1 MDIREYDD
9 DQVTVKDIVKSV
21 KMVPKTLVLIKNVD
35 KKSFYIIIFLSLL
48 MGIAPIITLFGSQN
62 LLNAIGFQNIRI
74 IISALIFY
82 IFANLFSEIISSFT
96 EYYQNKFQTLINYKL
111 NLKVM
116 DKCTK
121 LSLRHF
127 EDAEVYDMLQRV
139 QNETPY
145 KPFEVFLSILGTISA
160 VVTLFSS
167 VMILIN
173 WKPWVLIILIF
184 IPVIFSLYFF
194 KIGQREF
201 NVSWLRA
208 PEKRKSW
215 YLSYLM
221 TRDNTFKEVKLYN
234 LADYILKQ
242 FKEINKKFVGQDIKL
257 FKRRTIFTF
266 IFELVEQICIN
277 TVLVI
282 VILSALAGEILVGHV
297 VGLIQALNLISNN
310 SRKILNTIHS
320 LYKNNLYIIQLFEF
334 LALDEEVLNKEG
346 RLALGVDKIE
356 NIKIRN
362 LTFSYPT
369 NSKVVLKNIN
379 LDIHK
384 GERIA
389 IVGAN
394 GSGKSTLIKLLL
406 KLYDHDEDSIFY
418 NDVSIH
424 DLDTAQLRKN
434 IAVLF
439 QDFVKYE
446 LKLRENVGFGD
457 ITRIEQDKELKQAM
471 ERAQL
476 NFIKDLDTQLGLWFV
491 DGVQLSGGQWQKV
504 AIARAF
510 FRNASVYILDE
521 PSSALDPI
529 SEKEVID
536 MFLDMTKDKI
546 GIFISHRL
554 STAKLADKI
563 VVMNDGEIIGIGT
576 HHELLA
582 TNDLYRRMYELESLQ
597 NEVEYER
604 FSERASL

>member
-1 MDIREYDD
+1 MNIKEYDD
-9 DQVTVKDIVKSV
+9 HVTIKDIVKSIRI
-21 KMVPKTLVLIKNVD
+21 VPKTLVLIKNVD
-35 KKSFYIIIFLSLL
+35 KQSFFIIIFLSLL
-48 MGIAPIITLFGSQN
+48 MGGAPIVTLLGSQN
-62 LLNAIGFQNIRI
+62 LLNAIGSQNIHI

-82 IFANLFSEIISSFT
+82 ISAVLLSEIISSFM

-111 NLKVM
+111 NLQIM
-116 DKCTK
+116 DKCTR
-121 LSLRHF
+121 LSLQHF

-145 KPFEVFLSILGTISA
+145 KPFEVFLSILGAISA
-160 VVTLFSS
+160 IVTFFSS
-167 VMILIN
+167 MMILIH

-184 IPVIFSLYFF
+184 IPLVFSFYFF

-221 TRDNTFKEVKLYN
+221 TRDNTFKEVKIYN
-234 LADYILKQ
+234 LAGYILNK
-242 FKEINKKFVGQDIKL
+242 FKEINKTFVEQDIHL
-257 FKRRTIFTF
+257 FKRRTVFTF

-282 VILSALAGEILVGHV
+282 IIISALAGEILIGHV
-297 VGLIQALNLISNN
+297 VGLIQALNLISSN
-310 SRKILNTIHS
+310 SKKILNIIHS
-320 LYKNNLYIIQLFEF
+320 LYKNNLYINQLFEF
-334 LALDEEVLNKEG
+334 LGLDEEVLDKG
-346 RLALGVDKIE
+346 DRFVSGIDKIE

-362 LTFSYPT
+362 LTFRYPT
-369 NSKVVLKNIN
+369 KPKVVLKNIN
-379 LDIHK
+379 LDINK

-406 KLYDHDEDSIFY
+406 KLYEHDEDSIFY
-418 NDVSIH
+418 NGVSIN
-424 DLDTAQLRKN
+424 DLDTEQLRKN

-457 ITRIEQDKELKQAM
+457 ITRIDRDGELKQAM
-471 ERAQL
+471 ERARV
-476 NFIKDLDTQLGLWFV
+476 NFIEDLDTQLGLWFV

-504 AIARAF
+504 AIARAL
-510 FRNASVYILDE
+510 FRDASVYILDE

-536 MFLDMTKDKI
+536 MFINMTKDKI

-563 VVMNDGEIIGIGT
+563 VVMNDGEIVGIGT
-576 HHELLA
+576 HWELLA
-582 TNDLYRRMYELESLQ
+582 TNELYRRMYELEALK
-597 NEVEYER
+597 NEEEYEHLNE
-604 FSERASL
+604 SAGL